1 MAKTEKTHMYLTRPI
16 LADVARVVEQTGLSR
31 SHVVRGLMA
40 MALGD
45 TSDWADPAWREHLQ
59 ELGDLDG

>member
-1 MAKTEKTHMYLTRPI
+1 MYLTPLI
-16 LADVARVVEQTGLSR
+16 LSDVAHIVEQTGLSR

-45 TSDWADPAWREHLQ
+45 ASDWADPAWREQLQ
-59 ELGDLDG
+59 ALGDLDG